1 MKKITLIAGLI
12 CLFFVNITVAQS
24 TEKEEIEIIQG
35 AFGAEKK
42 EIMKSNVDLTG
53 VDAAGFWGIYDQ
65 YEVERKA
72 IGRDRLNLLK
82 SYTTTTGKFT
92 NEQAE
97 DLLKKSIAIKD
108 SESKLLKKYTSKINK
123 ATNATVAAQFY
134 MIESYIETGIRF
146 SILDGVDFIQDK
158 K

>member
-42 EIMKSNVDLTG
+42 EIMKSNIDLTG
-53 VDAAGFWGIYDQ
+53 VDATAFWALYDQ
-65 YEVERKA
+65 YEIERKA

-82 SYTTTTGKFT
+82 SYTTATGKFT
-92 NEQAE
+92 NDQAE
-97 DLLKKSIAIKD
+97 SLLKKSISIRD
-108 SESKLLKKYTSKINK
+108 SEAKLITKYTNKIKK
-123 ATNATVAAQFY
+123 ATNATVASQFY

-146 SILDGVDFIQDK
+146 AILDGVDFIQNK
-158 K
+158 